1 MVINVHAGHNTR
13 APGASGL
20 LNEVA
25 EDRRVKDLVIAKLRA
40 LGHTV
45 YDCTDDAG
53 ATPSACLRNIV
64 AKCNAHKADLD
75 VSIHFNSGANDPGGN
90 GKTTGTEVLVYQAGN
105 AASGYAAKI
114 AAAIAALGYRN
125 RGVKARPDLYVLKHT
140 KAPALLVEC
149 CFVDDADDVRLYDP
163 DKMAAAI
170 VQGITGQAASATTA
184 AQTAANDAASSAAT
198 STLVV
203 DGSIGPATVKRWQ
216 AVEGTTQDGKISGQN
231 GACKKYYTAISSS
244 VCAWSGG
251 ASALV
256 KAVQRRV
263 GVTADGVLGPATAK
277 ALQKYLGV
285 TADGYFGTNS
295 AKALQTWLNNN

>member
-64 AKCNAHKADLD
+64 ARCNAHAADLD
-75 VSIHFNSGANDPGGN
+75 VSIHFNAGAADAKGN
-90 GKTTGTEVLVYQAGN
+90 GQTTGTEVLVYQAGN
-105 AASGYAAKI
+105 AAAGYAARI

-149 CFVDDADDVRLYDP
+149 CFVDDADDVRLYAP
-163 DKMAAAI
+163 DQMAAAI
-170 VQGITGQAASATTA
+170 VQGITGQAVSGNSAPQTGTGYLVRITA
-184 AQTAANDAASSAAT
+184 ATLNVRADHSAASQIVTTVHKGEAYTIVDQYNNSG
-198 STLVV
+198 TL
-203 DGSIGPATVKRWQ
+203 W
-216 AVEGTTQDGKISGQN
+216 GKLKSGA
-231 GACKKYYTAISSS
+231 GWIALAYTE
-244 VCAWSGG
+244 
-251 ASALV
+251 
-256 KAVQRRV
+256 RV
-263 GVTADGVLGPATAK
+263 
-277 ALQKYLGV
+277 
-285 TADGYFGTNS
+285 
-295 AKALQTWLNNN
+295 